1 MATRFKQKKSKYND
15 LVESLE
21 VAGFE
26 VTYIVIVVSSLG
38 ALCRL
43 SLKDLKKVVT
53 ADKKLRKIAEKI
65 SRTVIRLSFDI
76 WKGNVITE
84 TRNNRNTGSINE
96 DVEINSADDSDDEFD
111 GIVLDKQLDLEN
123 MSESASDHESD
134 SDIVELSNEDD
145 RELVNG
151 IFTH

>member
-84 TRNNRNTGSINE
+84 ARNNRNTGSINE